1 MFWYY
6 GIPYHV
12 YLQIQPIPHG
22 NDRII
27 NDRMLPALVDYT
39 DFFFTSVSPQ
49 FIQKHSLKFHFQQ
62 YNEWESSDSVEQKTG
77 EMGYM

>member
-27 NDRMLPALVDYT
+27 KSYVIGPCGLHW
-39 DFFFTSVSPQ
+39 FFFTSVSPQ
-49 FIQKHSLKFHFQQ
+49 FLQKHSLKFHFQQ
-62 YNEWESSDSVEQKTG
+62 YNEWESGDSVQQITG
-77 EMGYM
+77 EIGYT